1 MGKSKQPGPALFDL
15 LGPTQD
21 DVTRSL
27 RVPHAAPSQRVESTT
42 RQSTTESSKT
52 VTEQAIVPG
61 RSGRLG
67 TPSNRPTSSDRI
79 RRRLIQFDDEC
90 VQLSLTS
97 MSAAVVV
104 FVLLVGFLGVY
115 EFGRTNGRS
124 SGFSA
129 GYRAG
134 RASFE
139 ADAAGEIEAAR
150 HRPPASHLVEGLL
163 QSSTGRAAVPLAAAA
178 DNTPPQPATP
188 WVQGHT
194 YVVAQEFSAQA
205 ESDAIEAKTYL
216 ETEGIDTAII
226 KLDTGWF
233 QLVTKQGFD
242 RSDPVQ
248 RGLADRLLAK
258 VHRVGKA
265 YYARGGGY
273 KLEGYFKTLRNKSW

>member
-1 MGKSKQPGPALFDL
+1 MSKSKQPGPALFDL

-21 DVTRSL
+21 DVNRSL
-27 RVPHAAPSQRVESTT
+27 RVPHAGTPHKAEPTAERTP
-42 RQSTTESSKT
+42 TERLSS
-52 VTEQAIVPG
+52 VTEQAIVPSRPDRLG
-61 RSGRLG
+61 SQPDRPAPSGR
-67 TPSNRPTSSDRI
+67 

-97 MSAAVVV
+97 VSAAVVV
-104 FVLLVGFLGVY
+104 FVLLVGILAVY
-115 EFGRTNGRS
+115 EFGRTNGLS
-124 SGFSA
+124 SGYST

-139 ADAAGEIEAAR
+139 ADASSEIEAAR
-150 HRPPASHLVEGLL
+150 HRPPASHLVEDLL
-163 QSSTGRAAVPLAAAA
+163 QSSTGQAVAPLSAAT
-178 DNTPPQPATP
+178 DNTSLQPTTP

-205 ESDAIEAKTYL
+205 EHDAIEVKTYL
-216 ETEGIDTAII
+216 EAEGIDTAMI

-258 VHRVGKA
+258 VHRIGKA
-265 YYARGGGY
+265 YYTHGGRY